1 MRTRWIVAIVLALL
15 GVAWIAQGLGIAGG
29 SSFMDNNRFWAVVGA
44 ILLVVAGAVAWT
56 AVRMRRQV

>member
-1 MRTRWIVAIVLALL
+1 MRTRWIIAVVLALL
-15 GVAWIAQGLGIAGG
+15 GVAWIAQGLGLVG
-29 SSFMDNNRFWAVVGA
+29 SSGFMDNNRFWALVGA

>member
-1 MRTRWIVAIVLALL
+1 MRTRWIIAVVLALL

-29 SSFMDNNRFWAVVGA
+29 SGFMDNNRFWAVVGA